1 VADTIGATTPPEP
14 ARLFGGAPVWDP
26 DRDHLLVCRAVRTET
41 HDVKTFVLTAGE
53 PRRFIYKPGQ
63 FLTFEFEIDGEI
75 VHRCYTIS
83 AAPTRPNA
91 VSITVK
97 RVAGGPVSNW
107 LHDNLKPGATV
118 KAVGPMGEFTCF
130 DHPVGRYLFLS
141 GGSGITPLMS
151 MARTF
156 HDLGEP
162 RDVVF
167 VHNARSPADI
177 VFRSELE
184 LMDRHSEG
192 FRFVPVC
199 EGDTPHEAWG
209 GYRGRLSAAML
220 ALIAPDFLERNIYVC
235 GPSPYMAAV
244 RDMLRAAGFDMA
256 RHHEESFNFEELSG
270 AQQANVIEA
279 EQESAAKIYRVEF
292 AKTRR
297 VIECPEGTSV
307 LEAARRAGVRLPS
320 SCTKGIC
327 GTCKSKVLSG
337 TVEMQHAGGI
347 RPREIEAGMRLL
359 CCSRPTSDLVI
370 DR

>member
-1 VADTIGATTPPEP
+1 MSGINGSQAPDAA
-14 ARLFGGAPVWDP
+14 ARLAQAPIWDS
-26 DRDHLLVCRAVRTET
+26 DTDDILVCRAVRVET
-41 HDVKTFVLTAGE
+41 HDVRTFVLSPRET
-53 PRRFIYKPGQ
+53 RRFTYKPGQ
-63 FLTFEFEIDGEI
+63 FLTFEFEIGGETI
-75 VHRCYTIS
+75 NRCYTIS
-83 AAPTRPNA
+83 AAPTRANA

-97 RVAGGPVSNW
+97 RVSGGPVSNW
-107 LHDNLKPGATV
+107 LHDNLKPGSTL

-130 DHPVGRYLFLS
+130 EHPSDKYLFLS

-156 HDLGEP
+156 HDLAEMP
-162 RDVVF
+162 DVVF
-167 VHNARSPADI
+167 VHNARSPQDI
-177 VFRSELE
+177 IFRTELE
-184 LMDRHSEG
+184 TMARHNAG

-199 EGDTPHEAWG
+199 EIDSASEAWG
-209 GYRGRLSAAML
+209 GYRGRLSRAML
-220 ALIAPDFLERNIYVC
+220 EQIAPDFMEREIFVC

-244 RDMLRAAGFDMA
+244 REMLKAAGFDMA

-270 AQQANVIEA
+270 AEKAAVIEA
-279 EQESAAKIYRVEF
+279 EEGSTAKVYRVEF

-297 VIECPEGTSV
+297 VIDCPEGMFV

-327 GTCKSKVLSG
+327 GTCKSKLLSG

-359 CCSRPTSDLVI
+359 CCSKPTSDLVI